1 MVGRDR
7 NIEALLPLKQPWFHV
22 LLALG
27 DGDAHGFAIRERVEV
42 RTGGRLKL
50 WPATLYG
57 TIRQL
62 GERGL
67 IEALEGDEDPDG
79 DGRRRY
85 YRLTASGREALQA
98 EADRL
103 ESLARDARA
112 AGAGT

>member
-1 MVGRDR
+1 MKKNPKR
-7 NIEALLPLKQPWFHV
+7 LLPLKPQWFHV

-27 DGDAHGFAIRERVEV
+27 AGEAHGFGIRERVEE
-42 RTGGRLKL
+42 RTGGKLKL

-62 GERGL
+62 TEHEL
-67 IEALEGDEDPDG
+67 IEALEGEDDPDE

-85 YRLTASGREALQA
+85 YRLTAFGRRVLRA

-103 ESLARDARA
+103 EGLVRDARA
-112 AGAGT
+112 VGAGT

>member
-1 MVGRDR
+1 MSDETIDR
-7 NIEALLPLKQPWFHV
+7 MLPLKPQWFHV

-27 DGDAHGFAIRERVEV
+27 GGEAHGFAIRERVEA
-42 RTGGRLKL
+42 RTAGRMKL

-62 GERGL
+62 TEEGL
-67 IEALEGDEDPDG
+67 IEALAGADGPDD

-85 YRLTASGREALQA
+85 YRLTRLGERVLQA

-103 ESLARDARA
+103 ESLVRDARA
-112 AGAGT
+112 ARGVAT

>member
-1 MVGRDR
+1 
-7 NIEALLPLKQPWFHV
+7 V

-27 DGDAHGFAIRERVEV
+27 AGDAHGFAIRERVEE
-42 RTGGRLKL
+42 RTGGKLKL

-62 GERGL
+62 TEHEL
-67 IEALEGDEDPDG
+67 IEALEGDDDPDD

-85 YRLTASGREALQA
+85 YRLTSYGRQALRA

-103 ESLARDARA
+103 EGLAQAARA

>member
-1 MVGRDR
+1 MRMRKKVKD
-7 NIEALLPLKQPWFHV
+7 LVPLKAQWFHV

-27 DGDAHGFAIRERVEV
+27 AGEAHGFGIRERVEE
-42 RTGGRLKL
+42 RTGGKMKL

-62 GERGL
+62 TERSL
-67 IEALEGDEDPDG
+67 IEALEGDDDPDD

-85 YRLTASGREALQA
+85 YRLTAFGRQVLQA

-103 ESLARDARA
+103 ESLVRDARA
-112 AGAGT
+112 ARAVT